1 MGEPFLSSQKKN
13 DKDLHRIA
21 ETNCEFLFLNVLC
34 TYFETEQLLDNKQI
48 ELFRKRWIAEEKKK
62 K

>member
-1 MGEPFLSSQKKN
+1 MGEPFLYSQKKN
-13 DKDLHRIA
+13 DKDLHRIS
-21 ETNCEFLFLNVLC
+21 ETNSEFLFLNVLC
-34 TYFETEQLLDNKQI
+34 TYFETEQLLDKKQI